1 MTKSFTPLIV
11 NFMLLAFLRY
21 PLIIAIAVA
30 NFLIGIGVLVLL
42 SSLRDKKSSVLRHF
56 LWVFECVYAL
66 DSVF

>member
-21 PLIIAIAVA
+21 PLIIAIAIA